1 MEQTI
6 SSLVRKYY
14 GAYEQKNRKIV
25 EDLLTADF
33 RFTSPYDDRIDRK
46 TYFEKCWPNSDGI
59 RAFHIESLLDDGRE
73 ALARYTLETTKG
85 TRIRNTERF
94 RFDGTKI
101 DEIEVYFGALP
112 NATSTVSD
120 AALDEGD
127 QQYLCLV
134 YPGDSKL
141 ESMSQNEMDALVAEC
156 TDWVDNLQETGR
168 HVFSAGL
175 QSARSTTTLRGRNGK
190 VSMTDGPF
198 VETKEQLGGFTLL
211 RARDLNEAIQL
222 ASKMPIARVGTVEVR
237 PVLQVNAELSDPI
250 DRKVATALRRKNRTA
265 INPGRANTMR
275 APATT

>member
-1 MEQTI
+1 MDRSI

-33 RFTSPYDDRIDRK
+33 KFTSPYDDRIDRT
-46 TYFEKCWPNSDGI
+46 TYFEKCWPNSDSI

-73 ALARYTLETTKG
+73 ALARYTLEMRTG
-85 TRIRNTERF
+85 ARIRNTERF
-94 RFDGTKI
+94 RFVGTKI
-101 DEIEVYFGALP
+101 DEIDVYFGALP
-112 NATSTVSD
+112 DATSTAAD
-120 AALDEGD
+120 APADDGE

-134 YPGDSKL
+134 YPGDAKL
-141 ESMSQNEMDALVAEC
+141 ESLSQAEMDALVGEC
-156 TDWVDNLQETGR
+156 TDWVDNLQKTGR

-175 QSARSTTTLRGRNGK
+175 QSARSTTTLRGRNGR

-222 ASKMPIARVGTVEVR
+222 ASKMPIARVGAIEVR
-237 PVLQVNAELSDPI
+237 PVLQVNADLSDPI

-265 INPGRANTMR
+265 INPSRANATR
-275 APATT
+275 ATATN